1 MNELTFLQAKKSKV
15 DILEMLKVHDLKF
28 DISCDHELMRYVI
41 TLMKKVNSRMS
52 VLRSGQMK
60 IPRSSMTMTSTVS
73 RVKIILYNERMV
85 FAMKENIIDALEKM
99 KASIKDIDTNIKM
112 IDVLLSSINASI
124 DELPMEL
131 QESIMTLIKQ
141 RQELICHRIE
151 GLRLIKLTE
160 ELISGE

>member
-1 MNELTFLQAKKSKV
+1 
-15 DILEMLKVHDLKF
+15 
-28 DISCDHELMRYVI
+28 
-41 TLMKKVNSRMS
+41 
-52 VLRSGQMK
+52 
-60 IPRSSMTMTSTVS
+60 
-73 RVKIILYNERMV
+73 
-85 FAMKENIIDALEKM
+85 MKENIIDALEKM

-124 DELPMEL
+124 DELPIEL